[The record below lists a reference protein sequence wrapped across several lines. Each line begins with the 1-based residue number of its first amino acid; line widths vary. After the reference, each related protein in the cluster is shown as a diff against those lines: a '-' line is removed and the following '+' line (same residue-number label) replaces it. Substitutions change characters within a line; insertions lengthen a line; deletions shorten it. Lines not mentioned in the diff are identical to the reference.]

1 MFRFKS
7 QPNQSFFTKLSFS
20 KSMLGHCLP
29 FLDCFESYKK
39 FFCSKIRNL
48 DQCGF
53 ILQNTIVNFSLVFP
67 KALKIRCFDGHHT
80 LFCLLSFKATETQFN
95 ALFLCLLHS
104 SCNLFRKL
112 ICCLQYKRSKR
123 VLNSLSLSF
132 LKGSSS
138 LFKFPCAT
146 AIKVIS
152 GSDKSSSLHLL
163 LKCLHPKY
171 QWHTERKRCETY
183 LCVLR
188 HLQVFK

>member
-1 MFRFKS
+1 MFWWSSYFVLS
-7 QPNQSFFTKLSFS
+7 SELQSLRDLVQCT
-20 KSMLGHCLP
+20 
-29 FLDCFESYKK
+29 FL
-39 FFCSKIRNL
+39 R
-48 DQCGF
+48 
-53 ILQNTIVNFSLVFP
+53 
-67 KALKIRCFDGHHT
+67 
-80 LFCLLSFKATETQFN
+80 
-95 ALFLCLLHS
+95 LLHS

-183 LCVLR
+183 LCLETFASI
-188 HLQVFK
+188 QMTWYFTFE